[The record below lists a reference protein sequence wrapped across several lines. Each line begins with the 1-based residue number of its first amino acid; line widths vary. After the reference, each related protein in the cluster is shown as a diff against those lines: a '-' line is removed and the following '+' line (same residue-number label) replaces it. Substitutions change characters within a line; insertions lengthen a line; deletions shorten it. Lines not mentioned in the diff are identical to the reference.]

1 MNTLSVG
8 SLSLSR
14 IICGTAYFGS
24 ELSREVSFDLLD
36 TYYALGGRTID
47 TARVYGAW
55 SDAGIGASEA
65 VIGAW
70 LADRQPKDITL
81 ITKGAH
87 PPAGDMT
94 ASRLSRDCILDD
106 AARSAEAL
114 GRVPDLWFLHRDDV
128 TRPVEEIAE
137 SLAALVDAGL
147 TTCVGASNWRT
158 ARIEVYND
166 YALSHGLPCFVC
178 SQIQWSLAVTTPEA
192 YGDPTLVCMDDAEY
206 AWYKAHQFPVL
217 AFSSQAKGF
226 FSKAIVGGLNALSEK
241 AKKRFATPENLARL
255 EQVRAECARTG
266 RSPAAVVLS
275 YITEN
280 EVPGCAIVGCSSVEQ
295 LKNSL
300 SA

>member
-1 MNTLSVG
+1 MRTLTIG
-8 SLSLSR
+8 SLELSR
-14 IICGTAYFGS
+14 IILGTSYFGTNLS
-24 ELSREVSFDLLD
+24 ESVAFDLMD
-36 TYYALGGRTID
+36 TYLALGGRTID

-55 SDAGIGASEA
+55 DAAGIGAAER
-65 VIGAW
+65 VVGAW
-70 LADRQPKDITL
+70 LAARRPEGVTL

-87 PPAGDMT
+87 PPKGDMT

-106 AARSAEAL
+106 AARSAETL

-137 SLAALVDAGL
+137 SMAALTAAGL
-147 TTCVGASNWRT
+147 ARYVGASNWRA
-158 ARIEVYND
+158 ARIEAYNA
-166 YALSHGLPCFVC
+166 YALAHGLPCFVC

-192 YGDPTLVCMDDAEY
+192 YGDPTLVCMNDEEY
-206 AWYKAHQFPVL
+206 AWYRAHRFPVL

-226 FSKAIVGGLNALSEK
+226 FSKAIAGGLDSLPEK

-266 RSPAAVVLS
+266 RSPAAVALS

-295 LKNSL
+295 LKDSL